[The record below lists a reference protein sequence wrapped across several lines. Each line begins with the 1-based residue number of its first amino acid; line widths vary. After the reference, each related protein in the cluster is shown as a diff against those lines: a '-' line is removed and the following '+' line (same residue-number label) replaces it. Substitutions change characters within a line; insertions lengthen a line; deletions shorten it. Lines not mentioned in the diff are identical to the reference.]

1 MYHIV
6 IDPEFQSLIP
16 ALSRQEHE
24 SLTQALLRDGCREPL
39 SVMEDVDERGDVCYV
54 LLDGHNRHEICEGHG
69 LPYEI
74 RAIKGLM
81 SREEVRQWII
91 GNQLCRRNLTEE
103 QVAYYRGEQYRHTE
117 KRPGARSDLD
127 AERTS
132 GHNVTRLPERD
143 SAVASRQPSNN
154 DSQPIVAAD
163 TGSPGTSGQNVTR
176 FSNDTA
182 SRMATEH
189 GVVARTI
196 KRDAQYAEAVDRLV
210 SFLGPDFRRRLL
222 AHKTGLTKKDVLA
235 LAAYDD
241 RRLQHIADKKM
252 DLKQCAKTKRRYL
265 RENGPI
271 QMEFAFIDTWRTRV
285 AEARDALHN
294 GDQDAVDTIL
304 AELLDELEKVKKQH
318 AAR

>member
-16 ALSRQEHE
+16 ALGRQEHE

-39 SVMEDVDERGDVCYV
+39 SVMEDVDDCGDVCYV
-54 LLDGHNRHEICEGHG
+54 LLDGHNRHEICETHG

-74 RAIKGLM
+74 RTIKGLM

-103 QVAYYRGEQYRHTE
+103 QVAYYRGEQYKTQRLTI
-117 KRPGARSDLD
+117 PNP
-127 AERTS
+127 S
-132 GHNVTRLPERD
+132 GRNQHSVDGGHCDQQPPSV
-143 SAVASRQPSNN
+143 SAMPFQQ
-154 DSQPIVAAD
+154 DD
-163 TGSPGTSGQNVTR
+163 GQNVR
-176 FSNDTA
+176 QPQENTA
-182 SRMATEH
+182 ERLASLHSVNEK
-189 GVVARTI
+189 TI
-196 KRDAQYAEAVDRLV
+196 RRDAQYAEAVDRLV

-265 RENGPI
+265 KENAPI

>member
-16 ALSRQEHE
+16 ALGRQEHE
-24 SLTQALLRDGCREPL
+24 ALTQSLLRDGCREPL
-39 SVMEDVDERGDVCYV
+39 SVMEDVDDRGDVCYV
-54 LLDGHNRHEICEGHG
+54 LLDGHNRHEICQAHG

-103 QVAYYRGEQYRHTE
+103 QVAYYRGEQYRTQKCEVPNPAGRNQYSREVKGNYCTQPPEASSQGAE
-117 KRPGARSDLD
+117 KVVGGNCCTQPQTSV
-127 AERTS
+127 AER
-132 GHNVTRLPERD
+132 L
-143 SAVASRQPSNN
+143 
-154 DSQPIVAAD
+154 AA
-163 TGSPGTSGQNVTR
+163 
-176 FSNDTA
+176 
-182 SRMATEH
+182 EH
-189 GVVARTI
+189 GVSPRTV
-196 KRDAQYAEAVDRLV
+196 KGDAQYAEAVDRLV

-235 LAAYDD
+235 LAAFDD

-252 DLKQCAKTKRRYL
+252 DLKKCAKTKRRYL
-265 RENGPI
+265 KENAPI

-304 AELLDELEKVKKQH
+304 AELLGELEKVKKQH

>member
-16 ALSRQEHE
+16 ALGRQEHE
-24 SLTQALLRDGCREPL
+24 ALTQSLLRDGCREPL
-39 SVMEDVDERGDVCYV
+39 SVMEDVDDCGDICYV
-54 LLDGHNRHEICEGHG
+54 LLDGHNRHEICEVHG

-103 QVAYYRGEQYRHTE
+103 QVAYYRGEHYRHERFEVPNPTGRNQHAEVGDQSDHQPPE
-117 KRPGARSDLD
+117 KTAEKLARQH
-127 AERTS
+127 
-132 GHNVTRLPERD
+132 GV
-143 SAVASRQPSNN
+143 
-154 DSQPIVAAD
+154 
-163 TGSPGTSGQNVTR
+163 SPGTIR
-176 FSNDTA
+176 
-182 SRMATEH
+182 
-189 GVVARTI
+189 
-196 KRDAQYAEAVDRLV
+196 RDAQYAEAVDRLV

-235 LAAYDD
+235 LAAFDG

-252 DLKQCAKTKRRYL
+252 DLKKCAKTKRRYL
-265 RENGPI
+265 RENAPI

>member
-16 ALSRQEHE
+16 ALGRQEHE

-39 SVMEDVDERGDVCYV
+39 SVMEDVDDRGDVCYV
-54 LLDGHNRHEICEGHG
+54 LLDGHNRHEICETHG

-74 RAIKGLM
+74 RTIKGLM

-103 QVAYYRGEQYRHTE
+103 QVAYYRGEHYRHERFEVPNPTGRNQHAE
-117 KRPGARSDLD
+117 VGDQSD
-127 AERTS
+127 
-132 GHNVTRLPERD
+132 H
-143 SAVASRQPSNN
+143 QP
-154 DSQPIVAAD
+154 PVAAPGSPRIEVGD
-163 TGSPGTSGQNVTR
+163 QSDHQPPEKTAEKLARQHGVSPGTIR
-176 FSNDTA
+176 
-182 SRMATEH
+182 
-189 GVVARTI
+189 
-196 KRDAQYAEAVDRLV
+196 RDAQYAEAVDRLV

-235 LAAYDD
+235 LAAFDD

-252 DLKQCAKTKRRYL
+252 DLKKCAKTKRRYL
-265 RENGPI
+265 RENAPI

>member
-16 ALSRQEHE
+16 ALGRQEHE
-24 SLTQALLRDGCREPL
+24 ALTQSLLRDGCREPL
-39 SVMEDVDERGDVCYV
+39 SVMEDVDDRGDVCYV
-54 LLDGHNRHEICEGHG
+54 LLDGHNRHEICEAHG

-74 RAIKGLM
+74 RTIKGLM

-103 QVAYYRGEQYRHTE
+103 QVAYYRGERYR
-117 KRPGARSDLD
+117 AQ
-127 AERTS
+127 
-132 GHNVTRLPERD
+132 RLPLPNPAGRNQHAAEVGDHNDHRPPLM
-143 SAVASRQPSNN
+143 SNPPVAVP
-154 DSQPIVAAD
+154 
-163 TGSPGTSGQNVTR
+163 GSPSIEVGDH
-176 FSNDTA
+176 NDHQPPEKTA
-182 SRMATEH
+182 EKLARQH
-189 GVVARTI
+189 GVSSGTI
-196 KRDAQYAEAVDRLV
+196 RRDAQYAEAVDRLV

-265 RENGPI
+265 RENAPI

-318 AAR
+318 AAH

>member
-54 LLDGHNRHEICEGHG
+54 LLDGHNRHEICEAHG

-117 KRPGARSDLD
+117 KRPGARNDLD

-154 DSQPIVAAD
+154 DF
-163 TGSPGTSGQNVTR
+163 SPS
-176 FSNDTA
+176 
-182 SRMATEH
+182 SRA
-189 GVVARTI
+189 
-196 KRDAQYAEAVDRLV
+196 LV
-210 SFLGPDFRRRLL
+210 SRNLGTKCHEVLQQHRIPHGHGTWGGCAHHKTRRPVRRGRRPARVLSADYRRRLL
-222 AHKTGLTKKDVLA
+222 AHKTGLTKGCPRA
-235 LAAYDD
+235 
-241 RRLQHIADKKM
+241 RRL
-252 DLKQCAKTKRRYL
+252 R
-265 RENGPI
+265 
-271 QMEFAFIDTWRTRV
+271 
-285 AEARDALHN
+285 
-294 GDQDAVDTIL
+294 
-304 AELLDELEKVKKQH
+304 
-318 AAR
+318 